1 VEPSAAEQDAAASPA
16 LVLIVEDDHHVQ
28 QLGTVILSTAGYQ
41 VRSAATCEEARELLA
56 EQAPDVVLLD
66 VHLPDGLGLDVLSA
80 MQREA
85 RLAAVPVIV
94 VTGSM
99 EAGAVR
105 ALDAGAHD
113 YLPKPFEPEELLA
126 RVRAALR
133 VKHARDELS
142 REARLDALTGLAN
155 RRALDETL
163 LTAAAHC
170 TRREEPLSVALM
182 DVIDFK
188 GVNDVHGHAVG
199 DDVLRRIGWA
209 LQGTCRSADVVG
221 RWGGDEFLVV
231 LPGADK
237 EEARHAVARLQRT
250 VTAAVALP
258 ERSVELRAGI
268 VTRPVGDSSEGQEL
282 VRAAAARLRDVHAE
296 G

>member
-1 VEPSAAEQDAAASPA
+1 LRLVVQDDAASPPA
-16 LVLIVEDDHHVQ
+16 HVLLVEDDPHVQ
-28 QLGTVILSTAGYQ
+28 RLGELILGSAGHV
-41 VRSAATCEEARELLA
+41 VRSAGTCAQALQLLS

-66 VHLPDGLGLDVLSA
+66 VHLPDGLGLDVLVA
-80 MQREA
+80 MQQDAE
-85 RLAAVPVIV
+85 LAAVPVIV

-142 REARLDALTGLAN
+142 REARLDVLTGLAN

-163 LTAAAHC
+163 ATATAHC
-170 TRREEPLSVALM
+170 ARRQEPLSVALM

-199 DDVLRRIGWA
+199 DDVLRRIGRT
-209 LQGTCRSADVVG
+209 LQGTRRTGDVVG
-221 RWGGDEFLVV
+221 RWGGDEFLAI
-231 LPGADK
+231 LPGAGVD
-237 EEARHAVARLQRT
+237 EAALAVARLQRT
-250 VTAAVALP
+250 VTSSLTLP
-258 ERSVELRAGI
+258 GRTIELRAGI
-268 VTRPVGDSSEGQEL
+268 ATRAPDGCAEGHEL
-282 VRAAAARLRDVHAE
+282 VRAAAARLRDVHA
-296 G
+296 GG